1 LGLGYLKAILNQKIS
16 GLKVKILDFH
26 QGWGRQTVRIPPEL
40 NYLKAY
46 YQHDDRG
53 PFCGFH
59 GYYRF
64 GAGPDEIRIA
74 IAKENPDVV
83 AISSLFSPYYREA
96 LEVAKIAKSIS
107 SEIRVV
113 LGGSHVSSCP
123 DSILTSKY
131 VDYVIVGEGERALA
145 ELVEH
150 FRGERAVS
158 EVSSLGY
165 KHLDKLIYNEKKE
178 NFDLNLLPFPEFSD
192 LPMSHYLFEGRPL
205 TFLVTSRSCP
215 HRCSFCSVHNT
226 FGFKYRRRKID
237 NVLCE
242 IKLRYEQG
250 YRVIDFED
258 DNLTFYVKEMKLL
271 CQGLIEMFPNNEMEF
286 LAMNGVSYLSLDS
299 ELLNLMWS
307 AGFKR
312 LNLALVSSDKSVLE
326 TTKRPHTVEKY
337 VDIVNEAKKLGF
349 KITSYQILGLPFE
362 TLTSMIQT
370 LSFNTQQPV
379 LLGASMFYMTPNSPV
394 AKSLDYPVT
403 ATNMFTSR
411 LTAMAIENENFCRD
425 DIYTLFVTTRI
436 INFVKGLTFDLSNRD
451 QRGLHILRHL
461 LNKKELLADTNK
473 GFVVQKRFNVD
484 LFLKVWSTFKSIMSI
499 NGRMVDLKNFTDPEV
514 PHHESQNYQG
524 EIFSS

>member
-1 LGLGYLKAILNQKIS
+1 
-16 GLKVKILDFH
+16 
-26 QGWGRQTVRIPPEL
+26 
-40 NYLKAY
+40 
-46 YQHDDRG
+46 
-53 PFCGFH
+53 
-59 GYYRF
+59 
-64 GAGPDEIRIA
+64 
-74 IAKENPDVV
+74 
-83 AISSLFSPYYREA
+83 
-96 LEVAKIAKSIS
+96 
-107 SEIRVV
+107 
-113 LGGSHVSSCP
+113 
-123 DSILTSKY
+123 
-131 VDYVIVGEGERALA
+131 
-145 ELVEH
+145 
-150 FRGERAVS
+150 
-158 EVSSLGY
+158 
-165 KHLDKLIYNEKKE
+165 
-178 NFDLNLLPFPEFSD
+178 
-192 LPMSHYLFEGRPL
+192 
-205 TFLVTSRSCP
+205 
-215 HRCSFCSVHNT
+215 VHNT